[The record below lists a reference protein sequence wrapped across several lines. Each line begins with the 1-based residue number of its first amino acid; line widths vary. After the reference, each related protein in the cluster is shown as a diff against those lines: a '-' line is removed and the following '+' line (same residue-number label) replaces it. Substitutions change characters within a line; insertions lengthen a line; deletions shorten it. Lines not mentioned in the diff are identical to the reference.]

1 MLITRWCFVLGLLA
15 TAAGC
20 RSPYYQD
27 QGTAVGALGGAG
39 VGALVGSAT
48 GNAGTG
54 ALIGAGVGAL
64 TGNVVGGALDDIE
77 ARNRAQI
84 AAQMGRPVA
93 QGAATP
99 AEVVAMT
106 RAGVNPQLIV
116 NYIQTS
122 GVAQPPSAQDVIY
135 LSQQGVAPEVIQA
148 MQSPQVVQAS
158 AVAVVPPPSPVV
170 VEEVVYGPPCCPPP
184 CFYGPP
190 PCGPRVGWSVGFSS
204 DAF

>member
-1 MLITRWCFVLGLLA
+1 
-15 TAAGC
+15 
-20 RSPYYQD
+20 
-27 QGTAVGALGGAG
+27 
-39 VGALVGSAT
+39 
-48 GNAGTG
+48 G

-135 LSQQGVAPEVIQA
+135 LSQQGVAPEVIHA
-148 MQSPQVVQAS
+148 MQTPQVVQAS
-158 AVAVVPPPSPVV
+158 HVAVVPPPPGAVY
-170 VEEVVYGPPCCPPP
+170 VEEVVYAPPP
-184 CFYGPP
+184 FYPPPYFCPPP

-204 DAF
+204 DNF